1 MAYDRKREERREKRE
16 EEGAN
21 TTSQRGKDG
30 VGNGDVIAMASV
42 AADDDAEVVGPAP
55 LSAPAMVGGG
65 RKGNLPLVFSRIVVM
80 MYLV

>member
-30 VGNGDVIAMASV
+30 VGDGDVIATTLV

-55 LSAPAMVGGG
+55 LT
-65 RKGNLPLVFSRIVVM
+65 
-80 MYLV
+80 